1 MSRCWPSA
9 RQSGCADESGRAVK
23 YVPRKPREGINVSDT
38 HPLAEAG
45 ILVVALT
52 VFFAAAALAIVFLV
66 EIVLLFVPPETEARL
81 FAGWAP
87 DVLVDTIASL
97 GFLTHFNAISKG
109 VLDARDILYFLLVI
123 AAFLYAN
130 AIVLDLGRGN

>member
-1 MSRCWPSA
+1 MCFGFLLA
-9 RQSGCADESGRAVK
+9 GF
-23 YVPRKPREGINVSDT
+23 
-38 HPLAEAG
+38 PL
-45 ILVVALT
+45 
-52 VFFAAAALAIVFLV
+52 
-66 EIVLLFVPPETEARL
+66 VLDA

-87 DVLVDTIASL
+87 DVLLDTVASL